1 MQLDRLLEESNEAET
16 EAQLQWW
23 VKAAVTVAVLLTV
36 LLSFLSCRAAQQA
49 TENTVW
55 VAHTQEVLTVLES
68 TLRHSLDVETGG
80 RGFAETGSVPL
91 LEPYQS
97 GRAAVVQDL
106 HALRLLLVTRDQLE
120 RLNLLEQHANNQVE
134 DVEEI
139 VATRQKTGKIPAVA
153 LFAQGKHD
161 MDAVRITVGQMEAT
175 ERELLASRTQSA
187 REAKHSSTVV
197 IALGSLLGVIFLSF
211 AGMRVSR
218 EIGVSARGRAQ
229 IKALNADLEQR
240 VEQRTAALEAEAAAR
255 LESESRLAAVI
266 KSAMDSIITVDDGQ
280 RIVLFNQAAEKMFD
294 CSRSEAMGRPIES
307 FIPHLGRLGENGFT
321 NEGMGLQDEMWAV
334 RADGEKLQIEA
345 SISENELA
353 GHHMFTV
360 IVRDISERKETEVR
374 LAAQAAEVVHSR
386 QALKTQKLM
395 LQSVLDSMV
404 EGLVAADEQG
414 NFILW
419 NPAAKEILGLGP
431 ADLSP
436 ADWSAH
442 YGVFLPDMITA
453 FPAEQN
459 PLSLAIAGEVAS
471 AVMFIRNPSREQGVW
486 IESKGAP
493 LRDKDGALRGGVVA
507 LRDITRRKA
516 DEMEIRKLNE
526 DLEER
531 IAKRTQELEA
541 TNRELE
547 AFSYSVSHDLRTPL
561 RHIAGF
567 SGILVNDFGPGMAVE
582 AREYLQLIEDAVRRM
597 GLLVEGLLRLAKLGQ
612 QSLKLCVTELN
623 AIVDDVISTLE
634 PECEGREVEWRIA
647 KLPALECDPILMA
660 QVFQNLLDNALKYSK
675 NRACAVIEVN
685 SIEQPGKPP
694 VIFVRD
700 NGAGFNRKYADKL
713 FGVFQRFHTESEF
726 DGTGVGLATV
736 QRIIRKHGGTIW
748 AESEPDHGATFY
760 FALQVTEQ
768 IGTTAKVAAAS

>member
-1 MQLDRLLEESNEAET
+1 MQLDRLLEESNEPET

-23 VKAAVTVAVLLTV
+23 VKAAVTAAVLLTV
-36 LLSFLSCRAAQQA
+36 LLSFLSWRAAQQA

-80 RGFAETGSVPL
+80 RGFAETGSVPF

-97 GRAAVVQDL
+97 GRPAVVQDL
-106 HALRLLLVTRDQLE
+106 HALRPLLVTADQQQ
-120 RLNLLEQHANNQVE
+120 RLNLLEQQVNNQVE
-134 DVEEI
+134 NVDEI
-139 VATRQKTGKIPAVA
+139 VATRQNTGKISAVA

-161 MDAVRITVGQMEAT
+161 MDALRITVEQMEAT
-175 ERELLASRTQSA
+175 ERGLLASRTQSA
-187 REAKHSSTVV
+187 HEAKHSSTVV

-229 IKALNADLEQR
+229 IKALNTDLERR

-360 IVRDISERKETEVR
+360 ILRDISERKETEVR
-374 LAAQAAEVVHSR
+374 LATQAAEVVHSR

-442 YGVFLPDMITA
+442 YGVFLPDMIT
-453 FPAEQN
+453 PLPVEQN

-471 AVMFIRNPSREQGVW
+471 AVIFIRNPSREQGVW

-526 DLEER
+526 SLEER

-582 AREYLQLIEDAVRRM
+582 AREYLQLIADGVRRM
-597 GLLVEGLLRLAKLGQ
+597 GLLVEGLLSLAKLGQ

-623 AIVDDVISTLE
+623 AIVDDVISILE
-634 PECEGREVEWRIA
+634 PECEGRDVEWRIA
-647 KLPALECDPILMA
+647 KLPTLECDPILMA
-660 QVFQNLLDNALKYSK
+660 QVFQNLLGNALKYSS
-675 NRACAVIEVN
+675 NRACAVIEVD
-685 SIEQPGKPP
+685 SIQQPGKPP

-700 NGAGFNRKYADKL
+700 NGAGFNRKYADTL
-713 FGVFQRFHTESEF
+713 LGVFQRFHTESEF

-736 QRIIRKHGGTIW
+736 QRIIRKHGGKIW

-760 FALQVTEQ
+760 FTLQVTEQ
-768 IGTTAKVAAAS
+768 IGTTAKVTAAS